1 MLMRLISMLMLML
14 SFSLSAQKL
23 SIIGVDVLDKITN
36 RAPTLVSVELYS
48 LPDTTFI
55 GNMGSGHNSAYELR
69 SVDLCPGGKYLIKVD
84 NPDLSMF
91 SGDLKNILEKQ
102 PKYAP
107 QWVDVVLPDPLTEF
121 IKLPDILIS
130 RPGKKRE
137 IELEEVTVKASRIL
151 FYHKGDTL
159 VFNADAFILA
169 EGTMLDGLVA
179 QLPGVEIKDD
189 GRIFCNGRFIDNLLL
204 NGKDLFNG
212 DKKLMLENLEAY
224 TVKDIAVYDQ
234 QGRNSKLL
242 GTNAGDMKHVMDVRL
257 KRQYLNG
264 WVANMEAGVG
274 SSKRYLGRLFGLWYS
289 DNASISAY
297 GNVNNLNDRSQPG
310 REGKVWTPDNVMNQ
324 GVEENANVGL
334 VYTVSGPE
342 KEWDLQGSVKYERV
356 NIIRQNEQE
365 QQNYFDSGDTY
376 SYGWNNQRNQNW
388 SISTNHLFEFTIAKK
403 LNLTVKPEMSYTV
416 NDETNRGL
424 NASFLHKQNSISEL
438 IVEDIYSADDQTI
451 SSLINRNKTE
461 SLSSTDK
468 FNAAISVDG
477 FIPLVKSSIKRQTL
491 RFSTLFDYI
500 HRENSRFNRYYINY
514 KDNPNPAHQSNQYFN
529 GSPDNDKKYHIGLTY
544 SKYFIGSGHFDI
556 EYKASGLYQR
566 RTSLLYLL
574 DQITGFDGLDSPLG
588 TLPSMYE
595 YTPYIDAGQSYES
608 TLREFQNDVTPK
620 LITVLDPSD
629 NSNLTIDVS
638 VPLTVLSRNYN
649 YLLPA
654 LDKLYSIRPT
664 DFLYGFRAMM
674 SLGYTPKNRWQ
685 SRTTFTGHITPR
697 KTDLYNLLKIENT
710 TDPLNIFT
718 GNPDLRNAHEYG
730 VSLLSN
736 FWKQVNPIKH
746 TAQVSYNGY
755 VNQFARG
762 VIYNPENGVRTIKP
776 YNINGNWMVN
786 GKYDVVIPFGRY
798 RKLDI
803 ASSTV
808 GTIVNSA
815 DYIGTGINDGTVKM
829 PPKQTVRTFT
839 IQENIKFN
847 WQTGRHRITFNANNR
862 VNRSTGDD
870 SGFTNFTSWIGNY
883 GAYALLNLPK
893 GWSVSTDV
901 NLYIR
906 RGFADERLNSTDVIW
921 NARLSK
927 SFLKGKLLCI
937 LDGYDM
943 MMQLKNI
950 SYTVNSQARTE
961 IISNTIPSYVLF
973 HIQWHFNK
981 QPQK

>member
-1 MLMRLISMLMLML
+1 MRLISFLLLML

-48 LPDTTFI
+48 LPDTTYI

-69 SVDLCPGGKYLIKVD
+69 SVDLHPGGEYLIKVD
-84 NPDLSMF
+84 NPDLSMY
-91 SGDLKNILEKQ
+91 SGQIKSMLEKQ
-102 PKYAP
+102 PKYAL
-107 QWVDVVLPDPLTEF
+107 QWVNVVLPNPLTEF
-121 IKLPDILIS
+121 IKLPDIHIS
-130 RPGKKRE
+130 RPNRKRE

-151 FYHKGDTL
+151 FYHRGDTL
-159 VFNADAFILA
+159 VFNADAFVLA
-169 EGTMLDGLVA
+169 EGTMLDGLIA

-189 GRIFCNGRFIDNLLL
+189 GRIFCNGRFVDNLLL

-212 DKKLMLENLEAY
+212 DKQLMLENLEAY
-224 TVKDIAVYDQ
+224 TVKDIAVYDR

-242 GTNAGDMKHVMDVRL
+242 GSNAGDMKHVMDVRL

-264 WVANMEAGVG
+264 WVANIEAGVG
-274 SSKRYLGRLFGLWYS
+274 SSKRYIGRLFGLWYS

-324 GVEENANVGL
+324 GVEENANGGL

-342 KEWDLQGSVKYERV
+342 KEWDLQGSVKYERA

-403 LNLTVKPEMSYTV
+403 LNLTVKPELSYTV

-424 NASFLHKQNSISEL
+424 NASFLHRQNSISEL
-438 IVEDIYSADDQTI
+438 IVEDIYSADDQTV

-468 FNAAISVDG
+468 FNAAISING

-500 HRENSRFNRYYINY
+500 NRENSRFNRYYINY

-529 GSPDNDKKYHIGLTY
+529 GSPDNDKKYHLGLTY
-544 SKYFIGSGHFDI
+544 SKYFTGSGHFDI

-574 DQITGFDGLDSPLG
+574 DKITGFDSPLG

-608 TLREFQNDVTPK
+608 TLREFQNDITPK

-664 DFLYGFRAMM
+664 DFLYGFRTMM
-674 SLGYTPKNRWQ
+674 SLGYTPKNKWQ
-685 SRTTFTGHITPR
+685 SRTTLTGHITPR
-697 KTDLYNLLKIENT
+697 KTDLYNLLEIENT

-718 GNPDLRNAHEYG
+718 GNPNLRNAHEYG

-736 FWKQVNPIKH
+736 FWKRGNSIKH
-746 TAQVSYNGY
+746 TVQISYSGY
-755 VNQFARG
+755 INQFARG

-786 GKYDVVIPFGRY
+786 GKYDVVIPFGKY
-798 RKLDI
+798 RKFDI
-803 ASSTV
+803 TSSTL
-808 GTIVNSA
+808 GNIVNSA
-815 DYIGTGINDGTVKM
+815 DYIGTGTNDEILTM
-829 PPKQTVRTFT
+829 PPKQTVRTYT
-839 IQENIKFN
+839 VQENIKFN
-847 WQTGRHRITFNANNR
+847 WQTGRHRITINANNR
-862 VNRSTGDD
+862 VNRSTGDN
-870 SGFTNFTSWIGNY
+870 SEFTNFTSWIGNY
-883 GAYALLNLPK
+883 GVYALLNLPK

-906 RGFADERLNSTDVIW
+906 SGFADERLNSTDIIW

-943 MMQLKNI
+943 LMQLKNI

-961 IISNTIPSYVLF
+961 IICNTIPSYVLF

-981 QPQK
+981 QPKK